1 MNDYKKNIIEELV
14 RRGDIFGKRKTNKIR
29 YFVYLPDA
37 DMFLGKRC
45 SDFFLT
51 KEPVE
56 TLSHSQCIA
65 CLFLSEHKNHY
76 LQNFDWVLI
85 EA

>member
-1 MNDYKKNIIEELV
+1 MTDYKKNIIEELV
-14 RRGDIFGKRKTNKIR
+14 RNGEIFGKRKTNKIR

-37 DMFLGKRC
+37 DMFLGRRS

-51 KEPVE
+51 KEPIE
-56 TLSHSQCIA
+56 TFSHPQCVA
-65 CLFLSEHKNHY
+65 RLFLTEHKKHY
-76 LQNFDWVLI
+76 LQLFDWVLI